1 MYLAKVVFDKVLP
14 PKAKTEPFKLL
25 TGKIILFLNLST
37 YFFLFSSK

>member
-1 MYLAKVVFDKVLP
+1 MYFAKFDFNIDLP
-14 PKAKTEPFKLL
+14 PKAKTELFRFV